1 MKNSSAYP
9 EEEPSGW
16 EQEIQSQIYEE
27 LGGNHTGFDELM
39 YTGAPPPKEKKKLYD
54 GTTKRENIQICY
66 PAPPKHVEI
75 GIKEKKKVILF
86 RGGKNLF

>member
-16 EQEIQSQIYEE
+16 EQEIQSQIFEE

-86 RGGKNLF
+86 RGCKN